1 MKQLLIILLAISLLP
16 VTFAEKTIVDWQVDV
31 DGHVFKFIPGIFTY
45 DQARRKASNMKG
57 RLACLKDEKT
67 TRIIYEKMLDGADG
81 MILIGGYKWGEK
93 WQWVDGTDV
102 EWSNWPEDKVK
113 KNGIHVKYLFFQPKV
128 YGDKWAIEL
137 KDKSDKIDNYRFY
150 GFILE
155 ITPKQRKTGSRPV
168 LTELGKSILPG
179 NQPKPAPVP
188 QPAIKPADSMPADKP
203 EDSAAKLMTADLPAN
218 ADSGTGTEKSNS
230 PSVRKPVRRTV
241 AEIKSIRNTEGR
253 AIEQAIKNYLTYRE
267 QIYLAKAGEKLSDQ
281 DYNITVNML
290 IGGRPNWKSLLDN
303 VVYRYLTDDER
314 HFFVKYCNNEQ
325 MNNLY
330 RITGGTLQN
339 WKKDLTVYREPG
351 KTLAFRKEESIE
363 QMMRYFRYDYME
375 NDDGQ
380 KVIVLDKIQKM
391 LAPAVEKLKIK
402 PDINDNR
409 KFSVF
414 TVNPL

>member
-1 MKQLLIILLAISLLP
+1 MKQLLIILLTISLLP
-16 VTFAEKTIVDWQVDV
+16 VVWGDKTIADWRIEI
-31 DGHVFKFIPGIFTY
+31 DGHVYKLIPGRYTW
-45 DQARRKASNMKG
+45 DQAKRKASDMG
-57 RLACLKDEKT
+57 GQLACIKNSALNEK
-67 TRIIYEKMLDGADG
+67 IYKQMMEGLNRT
-81 MILIGGYKWGEK
+81 ILIGCYKWGDK
-93 WQWVDGTDV
+93 WQWVDGTAA
-102 EWSNWPEDKVK
+102 EWTNWPEDKKVT
-113 KNGIHVKYLFFQPKV
+113 VECAFFHPKINK
-128 YGDKWAIEL
+128 DKWVAVDGE
-137 KDKSDKIDNYRFY
+137 SNKIIKYQFD

-155 ITPKQRKTGSRPV
+155 ITQEQRKTGSRPV

-203 EDSAAKLMTADLPAN
+203 EDSTAKLMTADLPAN
-218 ADSGTGTEKSNS
+218 TDSGTGTEKSNS

-241 AEIKSIRNTEGR
+241 AEIKSLRNTEGR

-303 VVYRYLTDDER
+303 VVYRYLTDDEMY
-314 HFFVKYCNNEQ
+314 FFVKYCNNEQ

-330 RITGGTLQN
+330 RITGRTLQN

-380 KVIVLDKIQKM
+380 KRIVLDIIQKM